1 MRLIIILFMLISLPN
16 LAFAQGFGG
25 KLAVGDK
32 MPEELGIGP
41 NGRKVRTSNNAG
53 KILVVGFWDAHCQSC
68 LTMLSVFDNLQK
80 SAGRD
85 RLTAVAINHGNS
97 VTEYKTFA
105 DALGRV
111 SMTLSHDRDFKVGID
126 DFGIEMVPYMV
137 IANGEGEIAFIHESY
152 GVNTTSTLAR
162 QVNLPLQAGN

>member
-1 MRLIIILFMLISLPN
+1 MLISLPS
-16 LAFAQGFGG
+16 LTFTQGYGG
-25 KLAVGDK
+25 KLSVGDK

-41 NGRKVRTSNNAG
+41 GGRKVRTSNNAG
-53 KILVVGFWDAHCQSC
+53 KILVVGFWDVHCQSC
-68 LTMLSVFDNLQK
+68 VTMLSVFDNLQK

-111 SMTLSHDRDFKVGID
+111 SMTMSHDRDFKVGIE
-126 DFGIEMVPYMV
+126 DFGVEMVPYLV
-137 IANGEGEIAFIHESY
+137 IANQNGEIAFIHESY
-152 GVNTTSTLAR
+152 GANTTGTLAR
-162 QVNLPLQAGN
+162 QVNLLLQSAN

>member
-1 MRLIIILFMLISLPN
+1 MLFTLPN
-16 LAFAQGFGG
+16 LVFAQGFGG
-25 KLAVGDK
+25 KLSVGDK

-53 KILVVGFWDAHCQSC
+53 KILVVGFWDVHCQSC

-126 DFGIEMVPYMV
+126 DFGVEMVPYMV
-137 IANGEGEIAFIHESY
+137 IANHMGEIAFIHSSY
-152 GVNTTSTLAR
+152 SGDTTSKLAKQVTLLLR
-162 QVNLPLQAGN
+162 QQAAN